1 MAFVFA
7 AVNPTKPG
15 NVAHFWDVTCD
26 DGDTQSDWIA
36 NGFQETPQEYTV
48 FDVLGFAKT
57 YVGFYRV
64 ELNTVPVTARVPGY
78 TYTNEDGYEIVVAER
93 LVDVTAG
100 RAFRVVK
107 TSAATSGGPTRVK
120 VAYYPGDL
128 G

>member
-7 AVNPTKPG
+7 TVNPTKPG

-26 DGDTQSDWIA
+26 DADTQSDWIA
-36 NGFQETPQEYTV
+36 NGFQETPQEYTI

-57 YVGFYRV
+57 YTGFYRV
-64 ELNTVPVTARVPGY
+64 ELNTVPVTARIPSYVYINDEGYPITVP
-78 TYTNEDGYEIVVAER
+78 ER
-93 LVDVTAG
+93 LVDVVAG

-107 TSAATSGGPTRVK
+107 TAAVTSGGPTRVK